1 MRRLLVKV
9 SRGHVT
15 TEEVNLVCLVCL
27 VCLFEYDVL
36 RRRNRTGRRR
46 RGQNTSFRAHNLW
59 VQVVMIMLTE
69 LIEERSLAI
78 VERDNYT
85 VALVPMG

>member
-1 MRRLLVKV
+1 VGSESEELALVSLTGGSIYVSMRRFGGV
-9 SRGHVT
+9 
-15 TEEVNLVCLVCL
+15 
-27 VCLFEYDVL
+27 VL
-36 RRRNRTGRRR
+36 
-46 RGQNTSFRAHNLW
+46 

-69 LIEERSLAI
+69 LIEERNLAI